1 MTAPAHAGWRR
12 RAPLPHHH
20 PVHRRRLRRGALVA
34 LTLLALAAGTTACG
48 GSGDTQGRK
57 DPDLSDV
64 EAQVAQLRLE
74 VQTLRKELAALADS
88 VVTTTTTAP
97 ATTSSTVTR

>member
-1 MTAPAHAGWRR
+1 M
-12 RAPLPHHH
+12 
-20 PVHRRRLRRGALVA
+20 A
-34 LTLLALAAGTTACG
+34 LTLLALAAGTTAC